1 MLPLPC
7 DDQLWTSTTAE
18 ALQRVDQNLRS
29 YGLKPVSFLN
39 ALRRILHGHTVRTHP
54 WARKILMYGLITV
67 GWHINHR
74 ESMLTCF
81 DTPRT
86 SLDQERCRKLLV
98 EAFDAWKDDFDDT
111 LAAETLTGLPNS
123 NLKIK
128 RNFDDP
134 QIIYFIANLS
144 LHANIVDFQMLA
156 GSTRLLGRRVSN
168 RDKAHAVARVKDWS
182 KTESGRH
189 AVLHA
194 FKFLHAMLVIPQ
206 SNFDNSTNAEPTITY
221 SCRQDELN
229 YRPWIIYLAALTIWA
244 FTVALNPTSRVDW
257 SPPDREGPKHG
268 HIASYLTLYAT
279 RTIASDLANLKL
291 DVALVELLDMLHV
304 GYEDAENDLLIEAH
318 VRFRD
323 CRDMLRVKM
332 NSESM

>member
-1 MLPLPC
+1 
-7 DDQLWTSTTAE
+7 
-18 ALQRVDQNLRS
+18 
-29 YGLKPVSFLN
+29 
-39 ALRRILHGHTVRTHP
+39 
-54 WARKILMYGLITV
+54 MYGLITV

-134 QIIYFIANLS
+134 QIIYFVANLS

-156 GSTRLLGRRVSN
+156 GSTRLLGRRVST

-182 KTESGRH
+182 RTESGRH
-189 AVLHA
+189 AVFHA
-194 FKFLHAMLVIPQ
+194 FKFLHAMLVVPQ
-206 SNFDNSTNAEPTITY
+206 TTFDNSSALNDKSGPNITY
-221 SCRQDELN
+221 SSRQDELN
-229 YRPWIIYLAALTIWA
+229 YRPWIIFLASLTIWA
-244 FTVALNPTSRVDW
+244 FTVAHNPSSRIEWPETDVVD
-257 SPPDREGPKHG
+257 EQKKHS

-279 RTIASDLANLKL
+279 RTPAAELAQPKL
-291 DVALVELLDMLHV
+291 EVGLIELLDMLHG

-318 VRFRD
+318 DRFKE
-323 CRDMLRVKM
+323 CRDMLIR
-332 NSESM
+332 

>member
-1 MLPLPC
+1 
-7 DDQLWTSTTAE
+7 
-18 ALQRVDQNLRS
+18 
-29 YGLKPVSFLN
+29 
-39 ALRRILHGHTVRTHP
+39 
-54 WARKILMYGLITV
+54 MYGLITV

-134 QIIYFIANLS
+134 QIIYFVANLS

-194 FKFLHAMLVIPQ
+194 FKFLHAMLVVPQ
-206 SNFDNSTNAEPTITY
+206 AGLFDNNSSSDSGRGEPTITY
-221 SCRQDELN
+221 NCRQDELN
-229 YRPWIIYLAALTIWA
+229 YRPWIIFLAALTIWS
-244 FTVALNPTSRVDW
+244 FTVALNPSARLEWPGSDGDDT
-257 SPPDREGPKHG
+257 KHKD
-268 HIASYLTLYAT
+268 IAGYLTLYGT
-279 RTIASDLANLKL
+279 RTAAADLAHLKL
-291 DVALVELLDMLHV
+291 DVGLVELLDMLHV

-318 VRFRD
+318 IRFRE
-323 CRDMLRVKM
+323 CRDMLRVK
-332 NSESM
+332 

>member
-7 DDQLWTSTTAE
+7 DDQLWTAPTAE
-18 ALQRVDQNLRS
+18 TLQRVDQNLRS

-134 QIIYFIANLS
+134 QIIYFVANLS

-189 AVLHA
+189 AVFHS
-194 FKFLHAMLVIPQ
+194 FKFLHAMLVVPQ
-206 SNFDNSTNAEPTITY
+206 STFDASSTDRDRAESTITY
-221 SCRQDELN
+221 NSRQDELN
-229 YRPWIIYLAALTIWA
+229 YRPWIIFLATLTIWS
-244 FTVALNPTSRVDW
+244 FTVALNPTARVDW
-257 SPPDREGPKHG
+257 SPSSIGDDSKHKG
-268 HIASYLTLYAT
+268 IASYLTLYAT
-279 RTIASDLANLKL
+279 RTTASELAHLKL
-291 DVALVELLDMLHV
+291 DVGLVELLDMLHV

-318 VRFRD
+318 VRFRE
-323 CRDMLRVKM
+323 CRDMLRVK
-332 NSESM
+332 